1 MKEDFWTR
9 GIEEIIDEKSLV
21 EKLKGNKKL
30 IIKHGVDPTRPDIHL
45 GHSVVLLRLK
55 ELQDLGHKIV
65 FLIGDYTTKIG
76 DPSGKS
82 KTRPMLS
89 DKEIAVNAKTY
100 MDQVGKILDLKK
112 TEIRYNSE
120 WYKKLD
126 FNDILQLAAKFTV
139 AQILERDDFEKRL
152 KVGSDVGIHEMLYP
166 IMQAYDSIMLEADI
180 EFGGTDQKF
189 NMLAGRSLQ
198 KKFGQNPQD
207 IVMMRL
213 LVGPDGKNKMSKSL
227 DNYIGIS
234 ESANSQFGKIMS
246 IPDSLIE
253 EYFNLCTTLSDS
265 EIKKLVDQMESGTN
279 PRDIKEKLGLEI
291 VTMYHGKAAAEKAAN
306 EFRNVFANK
315 ELPTNIPKVKISGN
329 YELPVL
335 MLELR
340 SCDSNSEARRLIVQG
355 AVKVDGVKI
364 IDPKSEISTY
374 KGMIVQI
381 GKKKYY
387 EIN

>member
-152 KVGSDVGIHEMLYP
+152 KMGSDVGIHEMLYP